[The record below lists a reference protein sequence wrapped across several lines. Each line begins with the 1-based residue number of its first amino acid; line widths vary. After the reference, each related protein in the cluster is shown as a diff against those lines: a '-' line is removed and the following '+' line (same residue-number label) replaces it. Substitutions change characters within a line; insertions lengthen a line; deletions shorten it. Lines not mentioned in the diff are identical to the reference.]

1 MKNYLAEFVGTFTM
15 VFCGT
20 GAIVIDQVSGG
31 MVGHLSVSIT
41 FGAIVM
47 AVIYAIGDRSG
58 AHINP
63 AVSIAFAV
71 SGQFAWSKVPGYLLS
86 QFLGGILASLVLWL
100 LFPGLENYGMT
111 LPAGSVM
118 QSFVLEI
125 ILTFFLMFV
134 ILQVSSGSKES
145 GMMAGAAVGA
155 VVLLEALFAGP
166 ISGASMNPARSLAPA
181 MISGQLNEIWIY
193 LLAPTI
199 GAALSVIVWRLLK

>member
-1 MKNYLAEFVGTFTM
+1 M

-31 MVGHLSVSIT
+31 MVGHLGVSIT

-86 QFLGGILASLVLWL
+86 QFLGGILASLVLWF